1 MDLST
6 SELAARIDHTA
17 LAPGLLLEAVD
28 ALCAE
33 AVEYG
38 FAGVCVPPWFVER
51 SVQNLAKVK
60 SSRLPEVVTVI
71 GFPMGYSATAAK
83 IEEARRAFDQGAREI
98 DVVVNLAALKNGR
111 WSAVRDDLQSLITL
125 SAMSSRTIKVIVESA
140 MLSDTEL
147 IKVCELANALEPDF
161 VKTSTGFN
169 GPGASLKAVKTM
181 REVLA
186 PGIRIKASGG
196 IRERGFAE
204 ELIAA
209 GADRIGASN
218 GIALLGENAS

>member
-1 MDLST
+1 MALSD

-17 LAPGLLLEAVD
+17 LAPDLLLETVD
-28 ALCAE
+28 QRCAE
-33 AVEYG
+33 ALEHG

-51 SVQNLAKVK
+51 SVQNMEKAKAGK
-60 SSRLPEVVTVI
+60 LPAVVTVI

-83 IEEARRAFDQGAREI
+83 VEEARRAFDQGAAEV

-111 WSAVRDDLQSLITL
+111 WSSVRDDLQSVITL
-125 SAMSSRTIKVIVESA
+125 AAMSSRLVKVIVESA
-140 MLSDTEL
+140 LLSDAEL
-147 IKVCELANALEPDF
+147 IKVCEMANALEPDF

-169 GPGASLKAVKTM
+169 GPGASLKAIKTM

-196 IRERGFAE
+196 IKTRAFAE
-204 ELIAA
+204 ELVEA
-209 GADRIGASN
+209 GADRIGTSN
-218 GIALLGENAS
+218 GVALLEPTTA